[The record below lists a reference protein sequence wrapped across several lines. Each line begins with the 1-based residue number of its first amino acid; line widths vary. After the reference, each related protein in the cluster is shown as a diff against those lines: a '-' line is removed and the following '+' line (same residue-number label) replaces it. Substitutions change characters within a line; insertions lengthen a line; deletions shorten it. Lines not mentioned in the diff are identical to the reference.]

1 MATPLVRTVQ
11 EQGGTMFAFASAA
24 RDLTRAQG
32 DPDLKFEFSNYAL
45 LDLPDVTASVNGLN
59 TIEYANLY
67 EGAGSW
73 TPSADDNQS
82 WSEAF
87 QNYALNLE
95 EIIRNDDDFDPT
107 IYQSDAEK
115 ILFKFLSAIGAF
127 RIRTA
132 DASEAISTIAR
143 YIEEDTASGTGTDYT
158 RIIKYLGTIDVI
170 NDKNYAA
177 NTYQE
182 VFINVPTSVGYT
194 PVVLLK
200 DGTYNTTSLKVYP
213 HSSGLINGR
222 TSHPE
227 TAFSIN
233 ALHDLD
239 SSTPAYVIDTNT
251 TPAVGIDWEEQNY
264 YAVNV
269 NSSINTLHDYSQR
282 GGNFQFNAVLVYY
295 DLYSQ
300 SNPANRATNL
310 YGILL
315 LDNFTDGKIRE
326 LIKYKPNA
334 VTGLN
339 GNSFSLKLNIKYNT
353 SLDNVGVENSINDF
367 TTFSMDLFFD
377 TTSVLENAT
386 KLLIQANDRY
396 SNIVNRLNTMEN
408 MVLSS
413 EDAQEMAAQIA
424 SLQTQ
429 VENASLNYA
438 DEASLLNMITEINR
452 RINKIVDGTIPT
464 EVQYNTDV
472 IAAGVGISID
482 KSVPNKIKVHNSNN
496 GYQLLQMFEW
506 GNLTGQMGTRMPLY
520 DVSNATTYGI
530 YTRLKNFSNML
541 RVTLDPLTSNTAD
554 NDINIYIDTNL
565 SQWTEGQVLKLAFN
579 SNVEMDGNN
588 INFYTKNSGNFE
600 QVAQVMYGSLISK
613 KPYIELVCVDKVNL
627 TFVTDVLR

>member
-32 DPDLKFEFSNYAL
+32 DPDLKFEFSQYAL
-45 LDLPDVTASVNGLN
+45 IDLPEISAPVNGLN
-59 TIEYANLY
+59 TIQFDNLY

-73 TPSADDNQS
+73 TPSLDDNRS

-115 ILFKFLSAIGAF
+115 IFFKMLSAIGTL

-132 DASEAISTIAR
+132 TSSEAISTVPR
-143 YIEEDTASGTGTDYT
+143 YVEEDTASGTGSDYT
-158 RIIKYLGTIDVI
+158 KIIKYLGTIDVI

-182 VFINVPTSVGYT
+182 VFINVPSSVGFT

-213 HSSGLINGR
+213 KSTGLINGR
-222 TSHPE
+222 SSHPE
-227 TAFSIN
+227 VGFSIN
-233 ALHDLD
+233 ALHD
-239 SSTPAYVIDTNT
+239 IDGGSPVYDINTNVS
-251 TPAVGIDWEEQNY
+251 PSVEIDFSESNY

-269 NSSINTLHDYSQR
+269 NSSINTLHDFSQR

-300 SNPANRATNL
+300 SNPASRATNL

-315 LDNFTDGKIRE
+315 LDNFKNGKINE
-326 LIKYKPNA
+326 LIKYKPNS

-339 GNSFSLKLNIKYNT
+339 GNAYSLKLNIKYNT

-377 TTSVLENAT
+377 TTSTLENAAR
-386 KLLIQANDRY
+386 LLIQANDRY
-396 SNIVNRLNTMEN
+396 SSIVTRLDAMEN
-408 MVLSS
+408 MILSS
-413 EDAQEMAAQIA
+413 EDAQEMSAHIA

-429 VENASLNYA
+429 VENAALNFA
-438 DEASLLNMITEINR
+438 DESSLLDMITEINR
-452 RINKIVDGTIPT
+452 RVNQIVNGTIPT

-472 IAAGVGISID
+472 ISAGRGIEVD
-482 KSVPNKIKVHNSNN
+482 KSVPNKIKLHNVND
-496 GYQLLQMFEW
+496 GYQILSTYQWSNSSE
-506 GNLTGQMGTRMPLY
+506 QMGPVMPIY
-520 DVSNATTYGI
+520 DPTNANNIGLFV
-530 YTRLKNFSNML
+530 RLQPYSNMI
-541 RVTLDPLTSNTAD
+541 RVKLSALTAND
-554 NDINIYIDTNL
+554 DINIYIDDSIHGWKN
-565 SQWTEGQVLKLAFN
+565 GQVLKLVFEN
-579 SNVEMDGNN
+579 KINMNGNN
-588 INFYTKNSGNFE
+588 INFYTNKIGGWE
-600 QVAQVMYGSLISK
+600 RVAQIIGAELPSQR
-613 KPYIELVCVDKVNL
+613 PYVELVCTDKVNL
-627 TFVTDVLR
+627 TFLTDVLR